1 MPSDKVLHFVA
12 GALIS
17 IFASY
22 LFGAMTGLV
31 LALAVGAGKE
41 LHDYLRPETNTPDVL
56 DFIATVLGA
65 AMLGW
70 LRFLCDN
77 KG

>member
-12 GALIS
+12 GVLIAA
-17 IFASY
+17 FASY
-22 LFGAMTGLV
+22 LFGAMTGLA
-31 LALAVGAGKE
+31 LGLAVGAGKE

-65 AMLGW
+65 VVGAAP
-70 LRFLCDN
+70 FLMR
-77 KG
+77 

>member
-1 MPSDKVLHFVA
+1 MPSDKVLHFIA
-12 GALIS
+12 GAVVS

-22 LFGAMTGLV
+22 LFGAMTGFLI
-31 LALAVGAGKE
+31 ALAVGAGKE

-65 AMLGW
+65 VVGATQ
-70 LRFLCDN
+70 FLMR
-77 KG
+77 

>member
-22 LFGAMTGLV
+22 LFGAMTGFLI
-31 LALAVGAGKE
+31 ALAVGAGKE
-41 LHDYLRPETNTPDVL
+41 LHDYMRPETNTPDAL
-56 DFIATVLGA
+56 DFVATAAGA
-65 AMLGW
+65 AFGMLP
-70 LRFLCDN
+70 FLICA
-77 KG
+77 

>member
-12 GALIS
+12 GVVVSA
-17 IFASY
+17 FASY

-41 LHDYLRPETNTPDVL
+41 LHDYMRPETNTPDVW
-56 DFIATVLGA
+56 DFIATAAGA
-65 AMLGW
+65 IVGVAPIL
-70 LRFLCDN
+70 LR
-77 KG
+77 